1 MHETWK
7 YYEILG
13 IPRHSTESE
22 IKSAYRQL
30 ALQYHP
36 DVHPNKAY
44 AEERFKQINEAYQVL
59 SDPEKRA
66 IYDQLGDNW
75 LTAQRTQHDESKV
88 EELQRV
94 VAEVSD
100 WLAAQRAQYDAS
112 KDWQRF
118 LHSSEQF
125 RDSNY
130 YLVDC
135 VREAACRR
143 IGWGFLW
150 CVGGVV
156 ATLFSYLTSDNVY
169 YVFWG
174 AMVYGV
180 LCILSGTYYY
190 LFPTALIRK
199 ASSKSD

>member
-1 MHETWK
+1 MTWK

-13 IPRHSTESE
+13 VPRHSTESD

-36 DVHPNKAY
+36 DIHPDKAY

-66 IYDQLGDNW
+66 IYDQHGDNW
-75 LTAQRTQHDESKV
+75 LTAK
-88 EELQRV
+88 
-94 VAEVSD
+94 
-100 WLAAQRAQYDAS
+100 RAQYDAS
-112 KDWQRF
+112 EDWQSF
-118 LHSSEQF
+118 LYSSEQ
-125 RDSNY
+125 
-130 YLVDC
+130 YLNHYLIEC
-135 VREAACRR
+135 AREAACRR

-150 CVGGVV
+150 CVGGVA

-190 LFPTALIRK
+190 LFPKSLIRK
-199 ASSKSD
+199 ALSRSD

>member
-1 MHETWK
+1 MTWK

-13 IPRHSTESE
+13 VPRHSTESD

-36 DVHPNKAY
+36 DIHPDKAY

-66 IYDQLGDNW
+66 IYDQHGDTW
-75 LTAQRTQHDESKV
+75 STAQRTQNDGPNPG
-88 EELQRV
+88 ELQRMM
-94 VAEVSD
+94 AEVLD
-100 WLAAQRAQYDAS
+100 QLAAQRAQYDTS
-112 KDWQRF
+112 EDWQRF
-118 LHSSEQF
+118 LYSSEQHKNP
-125 RDSNY
+125 NY
-130 YLVDC
+130 YLVEC
-135 VREAACRR
+135 AREAACRR

-150 CVGGVV
+150 CVGGVA

-174 AMVYGV
+174 AMVYGF

-190 LFPTALIRK
+190 LFPKALIRK
-199 ASSKSD
+199 ALSRSD